1 MHPICLHLL
10 CCIDALE
17 SMRSH
22 KKNIDQ
28 LIVHYE
34 HHATLN
40 PKLLHTIL
48 TGSARYHTLYQH
60 WVKKHCKFKKKDQD
74 IIDLLVITLYQLHH
88 LENVNKT
95 QLIYHAT
102 EACKKRKKRSY
113 SSVVNAILHQSIS
126 LSSDIHEQD
135 PMESIPD
142 WLDQALPSPSKE
154 LYEVWLQPPTKVGV
168 RINTLIQDQGAYIK
182 ALEDQHITVYKHTS
196 ANASF
201 MVDKSAIHKLPGL
214 KEHKVYIQDPNQQ
227 AVTNLLPTL
236 AVGAHVLDACAAP
249 GGKAGALINQQPQI
263 KLHVIDKNPEKLPR
277 TRSNL
282 EGISSNITFA
292 CEDATKPDTWK
303 QQRAYHAILLDAP
316 CSATGT
322 LQQNPEIRLL
332 HDEETI
338 HSLAQEQLELLHKLW
353 TKLAPEG
360 YLLYSTCSILPK
372 ENHETIQR
380 FTQAIAAH
388 KNTHKAIIIKEIK
401 NNPQPNIQGNYAC
414 LLQKVT
420 A

>member
-10 CCIDALE
+10 CCIDALQ
-17 SMRSH
+17 SMRTH

-28 LIVHYE
+28 LVAHYE

-48 TGSARYHTLYQH
+48 TGSTRFHTLYQG

-74 IIDLLVITLYQLHH
+74 IIDLIVITLYQLHH

-126 LSSDIHEQD
+126 LSSDISEQD
-135 PMESIPD
+135 PKNSIPT
-142 WLDQALPSPSKE
+142 WLEQALPTPTKE
-154 LYEVWLQPPTKVGV
+154 LYEVWLQPPTQVGV
-168 RINTLIQDQGAYIK
+168 RINTLIQDQDAYIK
-182 ALEDQHITVYKHTS
+182 ALVDQHITIYQHIGP
-196 ANASF
+196 SF

-227 AVTNLLPTL
+227 AVTSLLPIL
-236 AVGAHVLDACAAP
+236 PAGAHVLDACAAP
-249 GGKAGALINQQPQI
+249 GGKAGALINQQPHI
-263 KLHVIDKNPEKLPR
+263 KLHVIDKNPEKIPR
-277 TRSNL
+277 TKSNL
-282 EGISSNITFA
+282 EGLSANITVA
-292 CEDATKPDTWK
+292 CEDATMIYK
-303 QQRAYHAILLDAP
+303 QQRSYQAILVDAP

-338 HSLAQEQLELLHKLW
+338 HSLTQEQLKLLHSLW
-353 TKLAPEG
+353 TKLTPEG

-380 FTQAIAAH
+380 FIQAIKAQEN
-388 KNTHKAIIIKEIK
+388 KEKAIIINEIK
-401 NNPQPNIQGNYAC
+401 NTPQHNMQGNYAC
-414 LLQKVT
+414 LLQKTT